1 MSLKKQTGTK
11 IHVPVMP
18 KEVLSLL
25 NIVPNGIYIDGTIGL
40 GGHANIIEQRLS
52 NQGHL
57 IGVDRDEEAIKICT
71 NNLSSSTTP
80 ISLFNNSYHNLES
93 VLDDLGII
101 QVSGILLDLGISSMQ
116 LDSMERG
123 FSYKSNSNLDMRF
136 DINQKIS
143 AFNIVN
149 DTSSD
154 ELADIIYNYGEERR
168 SRSIAK
174 RIAMMRPIKTV
185 PELVE
190 AIRRSTPPKNR
201 NKTIIRVFQAIRIA
215 VNDELDKL
223 DSFLSFF
230 CRRLCI
236 GGRIV
241 IISFQSLEDRKI
253 KHTFR
258 ELGKKKRI
266 KILTKK
272 PLVPCQEE
280 IKNNNRSKSAKL
292 RAAERIG

>member
-1 MSLKKQTGTK
+1 
-11 IHVPVMP
+11 
-18 KEVLSLL
+18 
-25 NIVPNGIYIDGTIGL
+25 
-40 GGHANIIEQRLS
+40 
-52 NQGHL
+52 
-57 IGVDRDEEAIKICT
+57 
-71 NNLSSSTTP
+71 
-80 ISLFNNSYHNLES
+80 
-93 VLDDLGII
+93 LDDLGII

-149 DTSSD
+149 DTSSN

-168 SRSIAK
+168 SRSIAR

-215 VNDELDKL
+215 VNDELYKL
-223 DSFLSFF
+223 DLFLSFF
-230 CRRLCI
+230 YRRLCI

-253 KHTFR
+253 KHSFR
-258 ELGKKKRI
+258 ELGKKKKI

-272 PLVPCQEE
+272 PLVPTNEE
-280 IKNNNRSKSAKL
+280 IKNNKRSKSAKL